1 MPSCDGVAAM
11 AQGKRYQGKER
22 RMLGNAVIFLI
33 IAIIAGMVVF
43 SGVAGAASII
53 AEILF
58 VLFFVLSIV
67 SFMTG
72 RRR

>member
-1 MPSCDGVAAM
+1 
-11 AQGKRYQGKER
+11 
-22 RMLGNAVIFLI
+22 MLGNAVIFLI

>member
-1 MPSCDGVAAM
+1 M